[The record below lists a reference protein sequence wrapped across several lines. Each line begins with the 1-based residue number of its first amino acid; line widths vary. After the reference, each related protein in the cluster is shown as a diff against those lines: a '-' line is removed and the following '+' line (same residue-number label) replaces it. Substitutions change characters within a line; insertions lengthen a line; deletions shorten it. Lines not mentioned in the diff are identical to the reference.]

1 MFHSI
6 KLCKLAGV
14 SRGQEVIKR
23 LGSVCSITVVQE
35 GRYQELCLGKP
46 CFRQAEAASQAL
58 VLFLLLVD
66 RHGPRSRR
74 SPLARARHHLQVVHA
89 MWDVTIGARPIDRR
103 SEAQPADLSQRM

>member
-46 CFRQAEAASQAL
+46 CFVLVACGQAWTPEPPVAACA
-58 VLFLLLVD
+58 
-66 RHGPRSRR
+66 RA
-74 SPLARARHHLQVVHA
+74 SPLAGGSCDVGRDHWSQANRSQV
-89 MWDVTIGARPIDRR
+89 
-103 SEAQPADLSQRM
+103 